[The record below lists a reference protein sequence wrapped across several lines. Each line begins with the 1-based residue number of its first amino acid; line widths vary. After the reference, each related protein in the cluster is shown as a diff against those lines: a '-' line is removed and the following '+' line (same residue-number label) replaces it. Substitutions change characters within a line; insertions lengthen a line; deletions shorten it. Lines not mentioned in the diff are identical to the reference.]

1 MTDRWYEQRSYA
13 DGTVRH
19 TGAPP
24 IGASDLPGAMLEQFC
39 GACTPADAKMP
50 GPMISEI
57 TTGAVGLVGA
67 LIGGG
72 FTLGAQRMG
81 DRRTQGHAVW
91 AEHQRCVAALRL
103 TVMDLERS
111 AHRLERMGGDPRGF
125 VELPRGAWLE
135 YRALLAPHLSGQVLN
150 ALVEAYNEVIEWNE
164 ILWAAFAT
172 AAPESFHRSDQH
184 KLDREAAA
192 RLLSVMSPRLEQRV
206 AYAATSLR
214 AVQERET
221 ARTEREVVP
230 PPTLSRHRAELRRL
244 GAGRPMV
251 DSE

>member
-1 MTDRWYEQRSYA
+1 
-13 DGTVRH
+13 
-19 TGAPP
+19 
-24 IGASDLPGAMLEQFC
+24 MLGQFC
-39 GACTPADAKMP
+39 GACTPADAKMRS
-50 GPMISEI
+50 PMISEI

-67 LIGGG
+67 LIGSG

-111 AHRLERMGGDPRGF
+111 AHRLERMAGDPRGF

-192 RLLSVMSPRLEQRV
+192 RLLSVMSPRLEQRA

-244 GAGRPMV
+244 GAGRPIV
-251 DSE
+251 YSE